1 VHTRLPE
8 TNPTVGLSE
17 DEAARKLKEFGP
29 NKLKGSK
36 RVSIFQRLFAQIN
49 NALIYVLIIASI
61 ISGFLG
67 EITDSIII
75 GAVVVIN
82 AIVGVIQES
91 KAEEALEALK
101 NMSTPKALVRREG
114 KQREISSED
123 VVVGDIIILD
133 AGRYIPCDLKLV
145 ESVNLKVEEAVL
157 TGESVPV
164 DKNADFVGD
173 DSMPIGDRR
182 DLAFASTLVTNGR
195 ATGIAMATGMET
207 EIGKIATMLHTSKDE
222 ETPLQKNLAQLGKYL
237 GIAALTICAVIFIIG
252 VFQGRGYLEMFML
265 AVSLAVAAI
274 PEGMP
279 AIVSI
284 VLAIGVQ
291 RMIKQNVI
299 IRKLPAVEALGSV
312 NVICSDKTGT
322 LTQNRMTVTKFFVG
336 NKLLK
341 LSETDPEDHLQ
352 QKLFKN
358 ILLCNDSTYTPTHE
372 TGDPT
377 EIALLVASKKFGLNK
392 EELNRS
398 IPRVAELPF
407 DSTRKLMTTVHEN
420 DSQVF
425 SQTKGAMDGILPKC
439 RFIETNDGPILLTD
453 AMRKAIEEAAESMS
467 SEALRVLGAAYKK
480 VDALDGIILESF
492 EEEMTFIGLVGMIDP
507 PREEVKE
514 AIKLTKNAG
523 IRTVMITGDHKD
535 TAFAIASDLGI
546 ATDKSEVIEG
556 KMLDS
561 LSEEELLEKGE
572 YLNVYARVSPKHKVR
587 IVQALKAKGNTVSMT
602 GDGVNDAP
610 SLKSADVGVAMGIT
624 GTDVAKGASDMVLT
638 DDNFSSIVKAI
649 EEGRTI
655 YRNIKKSI
663 LFLLSCNL
671 GEIIALFTAIVL
683 GWPLILRPIHIL
695 WINLVTDMFPA
706 LSLGV
711 DPEESGVMKEKPR
724 NQKETIFKDALPF
737 LLLNGL
743 LIGAITLFAF
753 MIGIYSSGQYTGDFL
768 SMFTGTISES
778 ALIHGQTMAFIA
790 LSFAQLAHSL
800 NFRSM
805 NESIFKAGI
814 FKNKF
819 LIYSILLGIAL
830 QITIVSVGPIASI
843 FSVQSLSM
851 INWLTILGLSV
862 LPIVINEI
870 VKLVKGRV

>member
-1 VHTRLPE
+1 MHDRLPE
-8 TNPTVGLSE
+8 TNPTIGLSE
-17 DEAARKLKEFGP
+17 EEASQKLKEFGP
-29 NKLKGSK
+29 NKLTGSK

-49 NALIYVLIIASI
+49 NALIYVLIIASL
-61 ISGFLG
+61 ISGILG
-67 EITDSIII
+67 EITDAIII
-75 GAVVVIN
+75 GIVVVIN
-82 AIVGVIQES
+82 AVVGVIQES
-91 KAEEALEALK
+91 KAEEALDALK
-101 NMSTPKALVRREG
+101 NMSTPKALVRRGG
-114 KQREISSED
+114 KQQEISSEE

-133 AGRYIPCDLKLV
+133 AGRYIPCDIKLV

-173 DSMPIGDRR
+173 ELMPIGDRK
-182 DLAFASTLVTNGR
+182 DLAFMSTLVTNGR

-207 EIGKIATMLHTSKDE
+207 EIGKIATMLHTAKDE

-237 GIAALTICAVIFIIG
+237 GIAALSICVIIFIIG

-322 LTQNRMTVTKFFVG
+322 LTQNRMTVTKFFAG
-336 NKLLK
+336 NKLVN
-341 LSETDPEDHLQ
+341 LSEKNSNDHLQ
-352 QKLFKN
+352 QSLFKN
-358 ILLCNDSTYTPTHE
+358 ILLCNDSTYTPTNE

-377 EIALLVASKKFGLNK
+377 EIALLVASEKFGLNK
-392 EELNRS
+392 MEIERS
-398 IPRVAELPF
+398 NPRVAELPF

-420 DSQVF
+420 DHGIL
-425 SQTKGAMDGILPKC
+425 SQTKGAIDALLPRC
-439 RFIETNDGPILLTD
+439 TYVETIDGPVLLNDT
-453 AMRKAIEEAAESMS
+453 MRKTIEEAAESMS
-467 SEALRVLGAAYKK
+467 SVALRVLGSAYKK
-480 VDALDGIILESF
+480 VNNLNGIDLESF

-514 AIKLTKNAG
+514 AIKMTKSAG

-535 TAFAIASDLGI
+535 TAFAIASELGI
-546 ATDKSEVIEG
+546 STDKMEVIEG
-556 KMLDS
+556 KMLDN
-561 LSEEELLEKGE
+561 LSEEELLEKSE
-572 YLNVYARVSPKHKVR
+572 HLNVYARVSPKHKVR
-587 IVQALKAKGNTVSMT
+587 IVQALRARGNTVSMT

-610 SLKSADVGVAMGIT
+610 SLKSADIGVAMGIT

-671 GEIIALFTAIVL
+671 GEIIALFTAILL

-711 DPEESGVMKEKPR
+711 DPDETGVMKEKPR

-737 LLLNGL
+737 LFLNGI
-743 LIGAITLFAF
+743 LIGAITLIAF
-753 MIGIYSSGQYTGDFL
+753 MIGIYSSGQYTGSFI
-768 SMFTGTISES
+768 SMFSGTISES

-830 QITIVSVGPIASI
+830 QVTIVSVGPIASI
-843 FSVQSLSM
+843 FSVAVI
-851 INWLTILGLSV
+851 IND
-862 LPIVINEI
+862 
-870 VKLVKGRV
+870 